1 MWVWGFASVVLH
13 IKRSFNHNHQ
23 PISHLMHHVAGIL
36 PPSRPMRS
44 ISGVLESSRL
54 GVQSA
59 SLICFWES
67 SRSKRGSLS
76 ASSAKSTAAAV
87 LCNRGQNL
95 TKIQHDP
102 LESSLQ
108 ALSFFNIIFTTIIGA
123 SISLPLELA
132 KIDHLKQAR
141 TLVVDC
147 SKVHQDTSTKCGGI
161 HDGWHERSC
170 PPPDLLLVASF
181 SLRLNS
187 LNWPR
192 AALGK

>member
-1 MWVWGFASVVLH
+1 ML
-13 IKRSFNHNHQ
+13 
-23 PISHLMHHVAGIL
+23 PYLLISCV

-44 ISGVLESSRL
+44 MSGVLESSRL

-59 SLICFWES
+59 SLDLFLRIVS
-67 SRSKRGSLS
+67 VKKGSLS
-76 ASSAKSTAAAV
+76 ASSAKSKAAAV
-87 LCNRGQNL
+87 LFNRGQNL
-95 TKIQHDP
+95 IKIQNDP

-108 ALSFFNIIFTTIIGA
+108 SLSFINIIFTTIIGA

-132 KIDHLKQAR
+132 KNDHLRQAR
-141 TLVVDC
+141 TLMAVC
-147 SKVHQDTSTKCGGI
+147 SKSIKTLR
-161 HDGWHERSC
+161 HERSC

-192 AALGK
+192 TALGKYYYMTIHHRIIGDRYVSFHSRGDSCMMVAK